1 MEKNNQ
7 DKKGGPFGAL
17 KFHMA
22 LAQLCKNILAC
33 LFKHPSTSVVIGRKL
48 LVGCRL

>member
-7 DKKGGPFGAL
+7 DKKGPSNLL

-22 LAQLCKNILAC
+22 LAQLCKNTSTY
-33 LFKHPSTSVVIGRKL
+33 LFKQPNTSIAKGKK
-48 LVGCRL
+48 